1 MGKIFVLF
9 GYLNYGDGSFSS
21 CSNTLGI
28 FSSQENA
35 SIFRDKI
42 DGSKMSYDEY
52 DIVEWEI
59 DKEYFTCL

>member
-1 MGKIFVLF
+1 MEKIFVLF
-9 GYLNYGDGSFSS
+9 GYLNYGDGS
-21 CSNTLGI
+21 SNTLGV
-28 FSSQENA
+28 FSSHEKA

-59 DKEYFTCL
+59 NKEYFTCL